1 MDSNNKI
8 NSLALA
14 GFITSIISL
23 FLNFWGIV
31 GIVGV
36 VLSSVGL
43 AQINSKK
50 EHGSGLAISGIM
62 IGVFSILY
70 AFYIIVSFTMWG
82 IIVNM
87 NEKDWLIITLT
98 IVVLGILLVALVH
111 MKNQYNNITIKN
123 NFIYDTI
130 DFFND

>member
-43 AQINSKK
+43 AQISSKK

-70 AFYIIVSFTMWG
+70 AFYIIVSFTM
-82 IIVNM
+82 
-87 NEKDWLIITLT
+87 
-98 IVVLGILLVALVH
+98 
-111 MKNQYNNITIKN
+111 
-123 NFIYDTI
+123 
-130 DFFND
+130 

>member
-23 FLNFWGIV
+23 FLNFCGIV

-70 AFYIIVSFTMWG
+70 AFYIIVSFTM
-82 IIVNM
+82 
-87 NEKDWLIITLT
+87 
-98 IVVLGILLVALVH
+98 
-111 MKNQYNNITIKN
+111 
-123 NFIYDTI
+123 
-130 DFFND
+130 

>member
-43 AQINSKK
+43 AQISSRK
-50 EHGSGLAISGIM
+50 ERGGGLAISGI
-62 IGVFSILY
+62 IVGVFSILY
-70 AFYIIVSFTMWG
+70 ACYIILSFTM
-82 IIVNM
+82 
-87 NEKDWLIITLT
+87 
-98 IVVLGILLVALVH
+98 
-111 MKNQYNNITIKN
+111 
-123 NFIYDTI
+123 
-130 DFFND
+130 

>member
-8 NSLALA
+8 NSLALT

-43 AQINSKK
+43 AQINSNK
-50 EHGSGLAISGIM
+50 ERGSGFAISGIM

-82 IIVNM
+82 IIMIM

-98 IVVLGILLVALVH
+98 IVLLGILLVALVH
-111 MKNQYNNITIKN
+111 MKNQYNNITLKN
-123 NFIYDTI
+123 NSIYDTI
-130 DFFND
+130 DFFYD

>member
-43 AQINSKK
+43 AQINSNK
-50 EHGSGLAISGIM
+50 ERGSGFAISGIM

-70 AFYIIVSFTMWG
+70 AFYIIVSFTM
-82 IIVNM
+82 
-87 NEKDWLIITLT
+87 
-98 IVVLGILLVALVH
+98 
-111 MKNQYNNITIKN
+111 
-123 NFIYDTI
+123 
-130 DFFND
+130 

>member
-36 VLSSVGL
+36 VL
-43 AQINSKK
+43 
-50 EHGSGLAISGIM
+50 LAIFVPM
-62 IGVFSILY
+62 FSMYNDIL
-70 AFYIIVSFTMWG
+70 
-82 IIVNM
+82 
-87 NEKDWLIITLT
+87 
-98 IVVLGILLVALVH
+98 
-111 MKNQYNNITIKN
+111 
-123 NFIYDTI
+123 
-130 DFFND
+130 

>member
-8 NSLALA
+8 NSLSLA

-50 EHGSGLAISGIM
+50 ERGSGLAISGIM

-70 AFYIIVSFTMWG
+70 AFYIIVSLTMWG
-82 IIVNM
+82 IIMNM

-111 MKNQYNNITIKN
+111 MKNQYNNITLKN
-123 NFIYDTI
+123 NSIYDTI

>member
-50 EHGSGLAISGIM
+50 EHGSGLAISWII

-82 IIVNM
+82 IIMNM

-123 NFIYDTI
+123 NSIYDTI

>member
-50 EHGSGLAISGIM
+50 EHCSGLAISGIM

-70 AFYIIVSFTMWG
+70 AFYIIVSFTM
-82 IIVNM
+82 
-87 NEKDWLIITLT
+87 
-98 IVVLGILLVALVH
+98 
-111 MKNQYNNITIKN
+111 
-123 NFIYDTI
+123 
-130 DFFND
+130 

>member
-50 EHGSGLAISGIM
+50 ECGSGLAISGIM

-70 AFYIIVSFTMWG
+70 AFYIIVSLTM
-82 IIVNM
+82 
-87 NEKDWLIITLT
+87 
-98 IVVLGILLVALVH
+98 
-111 MKNQYNNITIKN
+111 
-123 NFIYDTI
+123 
-130 DFFND
+130 

>member
-50 EHGSGLAISGIM
+50 ERGSGLAISGIM

-70 AFYIIVSFTMWG
+70 AFYIIVSLTMWG
-82 IIVNM
+82 IIMNM

-111 MKNQYNNITIKN
+111 MKNQYNNITLKN
-123 NFIYDTI
+123 NSIYDTI

>member
-82 IIVNM
+82 IIMNM

-123 NFIYDTI
+123 NSIYDTI

>member
-82 IIVNM
+82 IIMNM

-98 IVVLGILLVALVH
+98 IVLLGILLVALVH

-123 NFIYDTI
+123 NSIYDTI

>member
-8 NSLALA
+8 NSLALT

-43 AQINSKK
+43 AQINSNK
-50 EHGSGLAISGIM
+50 ERGSGFAISGIM

-70 AFYIIVSFTMWG
+70 AFYIIVSFTM
-82 IIVNM
+82 
-87 NEKDWLIITLT
+87 
-98 IVVLGILLVALVH
+98 
-111 MKNQYNNITIKN
+111 
-123 NFIYDTI
+123 
-130 DFFND
+130 

>member
-50 EHGSGLAISGIM
+50 ERGSGLAISGIM

-82 IIVNM
+82 IIMNM

-123 NFIYDTI
+123 NSIYDTI